1 MSRIYK
7 GNGHGPGARAACGE
21 RSTLPRRQPLSAET
35 LVVFGQNLISGKR
48 SDSLFIARGM
58 RSDFSSMAE
67 GRWPRMEPRFHAS
80 GETAFH
86 NESAEASGSL
96 ASAVHLATVLGANY
110 ECSRYSRHIFWNIM
124 KQMKLRRMLLQ
135 SSSGPLNLSREG
147 CNE

>member
-1 MSRIYK
+1 
-7 GNGHGPGARAACGE
+7 
-21 RSTLPRRQPLSAET
+21 
-35 LVVFGQNLISGKR
+35 
-48 SDSLFIARGM
+48 
-58 RSDFSSMAE
+58 
-67 GRWPRMEPRFHAS
+67 MEPRFHAS